1 MLSHSRISRFHGSR
15 VAGLVG
21 KGVILKAGRTAGNFG
36 ICWFPWVGAETGE
49 HVMPFSIPLALLGSQ
64 LVLVASV
71 DRIPH
76 LNYAPTCRNQTD
88 PSAENIKQCMVNETV
103 ARDMMTQDWSQ
114 FTHRDKANCAWETS
128 LDKSPSYIN
137 LYTCLEMEARNRKAP
152 RSKIKD
158 DF

>member
-1 MLSHSRISRFHGSR
+1 
-15 VAGLVG
+15 
-21 KGVILKAGRTAGNFG
+21 
-36 ICWFPWVGAETGE
+36 
-49 HVMPFSIPLALLGSQ
+49 MPFSIPLALLGSQ

-71 DRIPH
+71 DHIPH

-152 RSKIKD
+152 KSKIKG

>member
-1 MLSHSRISRFHGSR
+1 MNQPFPGFPGRQPWSCKSVIPKPVEPRQNFAYAVS
-15 VAGLVG
+15 VG
-21 KGVILKAGRTAGNFG
+21 
-36 ICWFPWVGAETGE
+36 GAETE
-49 HVMPFSIPLALLGSQ
+49 NVMPFSIPLALLGSH

-114 FTHRDKANCAWETS
+114 FTHRDRANCAWETS

-152 RSKIKD
+152 RSKIKG